1 MRNRRKQDSQR
12 KGKEGSRVLSIIAL
26 WLPVKL

>member
-12 KGKEGSRVLSIIAL
+12 KGKGGWEVLSIIAL